1 MYEKYMLLKPDEK
14 LNFFFDHISPTNR
27 TPDYYVNW
35 NKVERNSQNIEV
47 ELNTMN
53 YLIGKQNIKLEA
65 RNLFL
70 QYPSLLKT
78 IPVLIASRDIQLKI
92 LTLDETNAMRYTKLD
107 FHEIDINRIDE
118 YLQFIEKCGLLH
130 FLQNIAKR
138 SLVDYVYGV
147 EVGLDSNARKN
158 RSGTTMESIVEMKIS
173 QIASRLNIEYFTQI
187 TAKKIY
193 EQWGISIPVD
203 KSERRF
209 DAAIF
214 NHTNQ
219 KITLVETNYYGGGGS
234 KLKSVCGEFRSLN
247 RLLESSQDKIN
258 FAWVTDGVG
267 WNTAKIPLTE
277 AFMEIDNIFN
287 LKMIDDGYLEQLI
300 KK

>member
-14 LNFFFDHISPTNR
+14 LNFFFEHISPTNR

-193 EQWGISIPVD
+193 ERWGISIPVD

-258 FAWVTDGVG
+258 FAWITDGVG
-267 WNTAKIPLTE
+267 WNTAKIPLME
-277 AFMEIDNIFN
+277 SFMEIDNIFN